1 MKKEKL
7 TIIKVGGKIVEDGS
21 ALQRLLSD
29 FSTIDG
35 RKLLVHGGGRSATA
49 IAARLG
55 IETKMVDG
63 RRITDDSMLEV
74 VTMVY
79 GGLVNKRIVAGLQ
92 AAGVNAVGLTG
103 ADMNAVLSVRRS
115 VGVVDY
121 GWVGDV
127 RIVNADAISTLVENG
142 YCPVIASITHDG
154 KGHLLN
160 TNADTMAGET
170 AKALASRYDVDLVYC
185 FEKAGVLFDE
195 NDDSSVIDEINPCE
209 YSELKKSGKITGG
222 MIPKLDNAFS
232 CVAAGVSRVVIT
244 RADLIADAN
253 AGTKIVG

>member
-49 IAARLG
+49 LAARLG

-103 ADMNAVLSVRRS
+103 TDMNAVLSVRRS

-142 YCPVIASITHDG
+142 YCPVIAPITHDG

>member
-49 IAARLG
+49 LAARLG

-121 GWVGDV
+121 GWVGNV

-142 YCPVIASITHDG
+142 YCPVIAPITHDG

>member
-142 YCPVIASITHDG
+142 YCPVIAPITHDG

>member
-1 MKKEKL
+1 M
-7 TIIKVGGKIVEDGS
+7 
-21 ALQRLLSD
+21 
-29 FSTIDG
+29 
-35 RKLLVHGGGRSATA
+35 
-49 IAARLG
+49 
-55 IETKMVDG
+55 
-63 RRITDDSMLEV
+63 
-74 VTMVY
+74 
-79 GGLVNKRIVAGLQ
+79 
-92 AAGVNAVGLTG
+92 
-103 ADMNAVLSVRRS
+103 LSVRRS

-142 YCPVIASITHDG
+142 YCPVIAPITHDG

>member
-103 ADMNAVLSVRRS
+103 ADMNVVLSVRRS

-195 NDDSSVIDEINPCE
+195 NDDSRVIDEINPCE

>member
-49 IAARLG
+49 LAARLG

-127 RIVNADAISTLVENG
+127 RIVNADAISTLVEDG
-142 YCPVIASITHDG
+142 YCPVIAPITHDG